1 MLLILEGI
9 LKIRNGVENHYAS
22 ISNLSLIGGHEN
34 AKFITSLTMA
44 KNKLESSISLLDRI
58 SDIDSS
64 GATLKTAVEPDDDQD
79 ESALEPPEKVL

>member
-1 MLLILEGI
+1 MAMAMAGPATAEANVPNWLNTAMPETLPI
-9 LKIRNGVENHYAS
+9 
-22 ISNLSLIGGHEN
+22 HEN
-34 AKFITSLTMA
+34 AKFLASLTMA